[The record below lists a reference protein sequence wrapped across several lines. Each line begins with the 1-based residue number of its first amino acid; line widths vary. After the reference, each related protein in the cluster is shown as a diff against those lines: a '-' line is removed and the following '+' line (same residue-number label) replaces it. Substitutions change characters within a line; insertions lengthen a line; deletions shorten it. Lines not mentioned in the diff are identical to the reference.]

1 MVRTILATTAL
12 AAFVSASNLAY
23 AAQTATTQQA
33 QTVSGHLAS
42 NIIGKKVYNGTGDN
56 ADNVGS
62 VDDLLIGD
70 NGAVDSVI
78 VGVGGFLGMGEKDVA
93 IPYNTVKWAEKD
105 GNRWLVISATS
116 DDLKAKANFDRKS
129 YDTTSANSAAVKQ
142 DSNND
147 TSMAAAPTETTTAPA
162 TTAAIGATD
171 KASLTPID
179 PGKIRTQELVGTTV
193 YGANDANVGEI
204 GDVVLTKDGKV
215 DAVIVDVGGFLGMG
229 EKEVAV
235 GMDKLSFMKDQNGN
249 KYLYTNFTK
258 DQLKAQPAYDKSTW
272 ADNRDNQRMTV
283 Q

>member
-1 MVRTILATTAL
+1 MIRTLLATTAL
-12 AAFVSASNLAY
+12 ALVSVSTFAY
-23 AAQTATTQQA
+23 AAQTATTQQT
-33 QTVSGHLAS
+33 QKMSGHLAS
-42 NIIGKKVYNGTGDN
+42 NIIGKKVYNGTADN

-62 VDDLLIGD
+62 VDDLLIGN

-78 VGVGGFLGMGEKDVA
+78 VSVGGFLGIGEKDVA
-93 IPYNTVKWAEKD
+93 IPYNTVKWAAKSNE
-105 GNRWLVISATS
+105 RWLVINANA
-116 DDLKAKANFDRKS
+116 DDLKAKPSFDRKS
-129 YDTTSANSAAVKQ
+129 YDMAPENSASAT
-142 DSNND
+142 DNND
-147 TSMAAAPTETTTAPA
+147 MAAAPAASSASE
-162 TTAAIGATD
+162 TTAAIGSHD
-171 KASLTPID
+171 KALMTPVD

-235 GMDKLSFMKDQNGN
+235 GMNKLSFMTDKNGN

-272 ADNRDNQRMTV
+272 AENRDNQRMVT

>member
-1 MVRTILATTAL
+1 MIRTLLATTAL
-12 AAFVSASNLAY
+12 AFVSVSSFAY
-23 AAQTATTQQA
+23 AAQTANTQQT
-33 QTVSGHLAS
+33 QTMSGHLAS
-42 NIIGKKVYNGTGDN
+42 NIIGKKVYNGTADN

-78 VGVGGFLGMGEKDVA
+78 VSVGGFLGIGEKDVA
-93 IPYNTVKWAEKD
+93 IPYNTVKWAAKSNE
-105 GNRWLVISATS
+105 RWLVINANA
-116 DDLKAKANFDRKS
+116 DDLKAKPSFDRKA
-129 YDTTSANSAAVKQ
+129 YDMAPKNSASAT
-142 DSNND
+142 DNND
-147 TSMAAAPTETTTAPA
+147 IAAAPAASSAAPD
-162 TTAAIGATD
+162 TTAAIGSND
-171 KASLTPID
+171 KASMTPVD

-235 GMDKLSFMKDQNGN
+235 GMNKLSFMADKNGK

-258 DQLKAQPAYDKSTW
+258 AQLKAQPAYDKSTW
-272 ADNRDNQRMTV
+272 AEKRDNQRLIV